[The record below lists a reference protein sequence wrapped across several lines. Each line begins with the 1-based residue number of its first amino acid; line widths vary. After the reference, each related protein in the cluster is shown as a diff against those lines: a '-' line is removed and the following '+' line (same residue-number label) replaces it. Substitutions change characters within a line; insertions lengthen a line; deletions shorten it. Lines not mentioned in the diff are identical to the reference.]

1 MAEWWRIVQKMTKEA
16 LKMRNSFE
24 KIFLYIVV
32 VMLMLSF
39 PWLAFFPI
47 VACLAHEENKQE

>member
-1 MAEWWRIVQKMTKEA
+1 MVAYSIEKAEGCFAMN
-16 LKMRNSFE
+16 NSLE

-47 VACLAHEENKQE
+47 IACLAHEENK

>member
-1 MAEWWRIVQKMTKEA
+1 
-16 LKMRNSFE
+16 MRNSFE

-39 PWLAFFPI
+39 PWLAFVPI
-47 VACLAHEENKQE
+47 IVCLAHEENK

>member
-1 MAEWWRIVQKMTKEA
+1 MS
-16 LKMRNSFE
+16 NSFE

-39 PWLAFFPI
+39 PWLALFPI
-47 VACLAHEENKQE
+47 IAYSAQEDNKQE

>member
-1 MAEWWRIVQKMTKEA
+1 MM
-16 LKMRNSFE
+16 NSFE

-47 VACLAHEENKQE
+47 IVWLAHEENK

>member
-1 MAEWWRIVQKMTKEA
+1 MVAYCAEKDKGGSEM
-16 LKMRNSFE
+16 MNSFE
-24 KIFLYIVV
+24 KIFLCIVV

-47 VACLAHEENKQE
+47 IACLAHEENK